1 MGRGQQLTEG
11 ERAKI
16 DLCEEFGLNKRQTAA
31 CINRSPGVVINYLKD
46 PIGYG
51 SRFSG
56 GRPPILTPRDKQ
68 RIFAK
73 MSSDSMSVPKLIAEL
88 DIVATKWTVTRF
100 LNSSDIFKYKKM
112 NKAPKLTERHRQ
124 NRLEWRPG

>member
-16 DLCEEFGLNKRQTAA
+16 DLCEEFGSSKRQTAA
-31 CINRSPGVVINYLKD
+31 YINRSPEVVINYLKD
-46 PIGYG
+46 LMGYG
-51 SRFSG
+51 SRFCG
-56 GRPPILTPRDKQ
+56 GRPPILTPRDKR

-73 MSSDSMSVPKLIAEL
+73 LSADSMSVPKLITEL
-88 DIVATKWTVTRF
+88 EIVATTWTVNRC
-100 LNSSDIFKYKKM
+100 LNSSELFKYKKM

-124 NRLEWRPG
+124 NR